1 MLATGVLIFLHGFGD
16 QARGFVSA
24 LPTLLKL
31 PEVRYVLPTAPQ
43 LGGAATFSSIFIDF
57 YGDFKRFGSTLS

>member
-1 MLATGVLIFLHGFGD
+1 MATGVLIFLHGFGD

-43 LGGAATFSSIFIDF
+43 LGGAARFSYVFIIF
-57 YGDFKRFGSTLS
+57 